1 MIATA
6 FFLITL
12 FIFIRRRHGIIYTAF
27 ISSASFIL
35 AFISPNILKPVY
47 IFWMRLAF
55 VLGWIN
61 TRIILFIIF
70 YLIFT
75 PIGIVLRI
83 FGIDLLD
90 RKIERDKESYWKK
103 IEKKDMHSD
112 YQRQF

>member
-1 MIATA
+1 
-6 FFLITL
+6 
-12 FIFIRRRHGIIYTAF
+12 
-27 ISSASFIL
+27 
-35 AFISPNILKPVY
+35 VY

-55 VLGWIN
+55 ILGWIN